1 MLQVYTGILYEISVA
16 WGAAPGPGPR
26 TGILYEI
33 RVAILW
39 SAAPGPGHG
48 IGILYKI
55 RVIDV
60 GRFIPGPGYSRSMEA
75 SLQASLAAH

>member
-1 MLQVYTGILYEISVA
+1 MLADSTCTGILYEISVA
-16 WGAAPGPGPR
+16 WGADPGPG
-26 TGILYEI
+26 
-33 RVAILW
+33 VAILW

-55 RVIDV
+55 RVIHV

-75 SLQASLAAH
+75 SLAAL